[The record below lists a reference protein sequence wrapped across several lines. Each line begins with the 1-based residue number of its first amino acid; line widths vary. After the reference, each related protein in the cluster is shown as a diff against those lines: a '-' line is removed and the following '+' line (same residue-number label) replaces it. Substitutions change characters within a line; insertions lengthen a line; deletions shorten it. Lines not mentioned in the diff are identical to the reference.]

1 MWFGS
6 VFKNKGGKVLS
17 SQPLTREGVNY
28 AIKVNKLLASPPKKH
43 PNSSHNPASP
53 STYNPPKT
61 PTPST
66 TTKSASNT
74 TQGTSNS
81 WQASKTSETLLQQSL
96 HALAPFCQQ
105 VEESFHKQNAVNE
118 TFNARVIHL
127 EETTEGMD
135 RKIDQLLEGLLPA
148 ARKTPRITENMQ
160 CDAAAR
166 PSPASNPLPGAQSN
180 HDH

>member
-17 SQPLTREGVNY
+17 SQPPTREGVNY
-28 AIKVNKLLASPPKKH
+28 AIKVNKLLASPLKKRQ
-43 PNSSHNPASP
+43 NSSPA

-66 TTKSASNT
+66 TIQSTSKTAPGSSNP
-74 TQGTSNS
+74 

-96 HALAPFCQQ
+96 HAFAPFCQQ
-105 VEESFHKQNAVNE
+105 VEEAFHKQNAVNE
-118 TFNARVIHL
+118 TFNARIIHL

-135 RKIDQLLEGLLPA
+135 RKIDPLLEGLLPA
-148 ARKTPRITENMQ
+148 ARKTPRIAENMQ

-166 PSPASNPLPGAQSN
+166 PCPASYPLAGAHSN